1 MSSPT
6 HAGAPT
12 STGATVHTASAAP
25 LYGLI
30 LAGGASTRM
39 QRDKAALP
47 YQGKTQLDRA
57 FELAQRHLA
66 KVFVSVRSSQ
76 ITEPTRAQRPLIVDS
91 VDGGGPI
98 VGIRSALAAH
108 PEAAWLVLACDLPFL
123 TDTAIEQLIVERD
136 PAVLAT
142 AYLSAHDGLP
152 EPLCAIWEPAAAAA
166 IAAYSESGG
175 ICPRKFLRTHPVKL
189 VEPRD
194 RRALDNI
201 NTPEEYVL
209 AQGAL
214 AQGALTQATPASDV
228 TLAHTPNQ
236 APATN
241 PALHAVAGPVRLTIQ
256 YFALLR
262 EQAGRSEET
271 VQTSAATPA
280 DLFVELNARYG
291 FTLTPEQLKVAVNTE
306 FAEWSY
312 RLRAG
317 DSVVFIPPVA
327 GG

>member
-1 MSSPT
+1 MSSPSHT
-6 HAGAPT
+6 GSPAH
-12 STGATVHTASAAP
+12 TGARAP

-76 ITEPTRAQRPLIVDS
+76 IAEPTRAQRPLIVDS

-123 TDTAIEQLIVERD
+123 TDAAIEQLIAERD
-136 PAVLAT
+136 PSVLAT

-152 EPLCAIWEPAAAAA
+152 EPLCAIWEPAAGAAM
-166 IAAYSESGG
+166 AAYSESGG
-175 ICPRKFLRTHPVKL
+175 TCPRKFMRTHPVKL
-189 VEPRD
+189 IEPRD

-201 NTPEEYVL
+201 NTPEEY
-209 AQGAL
+209 AL
-214 AQGALTQATPASDV
+214 AQGALSQGTPTPPTPQTPATS
-228 TLAHTPNQ
+228 
-236 APATN
+236 
-241 PALHAVAGPVRLTIQ
+241 PVQLTIQ

-280 DLFVELNARYG
+280 DLFAELNHRYG
-291 FTLTPEQLKVAVNTE
+291 FTLAREQLKVAVNTE
-306 FAEWSY
+306 FADWSH

-317 DSVVFIPPVA
+317 DAVVFIPPVA